1 MRGKILFISSVT
13 LLFLTTIPHPA
24 YADASAQLKE
34 AGMLVKNRQYE
45 QAEAIYQQI
54 VTAFPDT
61 NEALEA
67 QKQLTCVYIATDR
80 QQEADAAFEKLI
92 TGFSKNKNISE
103 AVWLIAKRYNT
114 SKKYEKAIEINQ
126 YNVEHFPKDIHAMWS
141 QMNIIRY
148 YISNGN
154 EPAADAAFNKL
165 ITIFSQQPT
174 LPEEVWRLA
183 KMYSGLKR
191 DDKAFEFYQ
200 YNVEHFPKDIHAM
213 WSQMDIIRAHI
224 SNGNEPAAD
233 AAFNKLLTVFSQQP
247 TLPEEVWRLAKMYSG
262 LKRDDKSFELHQY
275 NTEHFSKDIHAMWS
289 QMDIIRAYISDG
301 NEPAADAAFNKLLTV
316 FSQQPTLPEEVWRIA
331 KMYSGLKRDDRAF
344 ELYQYNVGHS
354 PKDIHAMWSQMN
366 IIRAY
371 ITDGNEPAADAAF
384 DKLLAVFS
392 DQPTLPNEVYRIADL
407 YGQTGRYNKAN
418 GLYKKALQLY
428 QYVIDK

>member
-1 MRGKILFISSVT
+1 VAQQQFQASGENFWIFSAFSSFFSGLTHPMFYTYKYNKANKFNLTLKGGKVMRGKILFISSVT

-191 DDKAFEFYQ
+191 NDRAFELYQ
-200 YNVEHFPKDIHAM
+200 YNVEHFP
-213 WSQMDIIRAHI
+213 
-224 SNGNEPAAD
+224 
-233 AAFNKLLTVFSQQP
+233 
-247 TLPEEVWRLAKMYSG
+247 
-262 LKRDDKSFELHQY
+262 
-275 NTEHFSKDIHAMWS
+275 KDIHAMWS

-316 FSQQPTLPEEVWRIA
+316 FSQQPTLPEEVWRLA
-331 KMYSGLKRDDRAF
+331 KMYSELKRDDKAF
-344 ELYQYNVGHS
+344 EFYQYNVEHF
-354 PKDIHAMWSQMN
+354 PKDIHAMWSQMD
-366 IIRAY
+366 II
-371 ITDGNEPAADAAF
+371 
-384 DKLLAVFS
+384 
-392 DQPTLPNEVYRIADL
+392 
-407 YGQTGRYNKAN
+407 
-418 GLYKKALQLY
+418 
-428 QYVIDK
+428 